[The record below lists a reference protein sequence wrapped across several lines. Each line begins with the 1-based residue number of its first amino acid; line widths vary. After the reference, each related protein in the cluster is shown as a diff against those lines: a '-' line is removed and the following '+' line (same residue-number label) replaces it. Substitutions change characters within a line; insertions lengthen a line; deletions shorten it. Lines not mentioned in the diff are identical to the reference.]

1 MPIAEGTDGSHITRL
16 LHEWNEGRP
25 EVLDELM
32 PLVYGELHRLA
43 AAYLRSERSGH
54 TLQPTALVNEAY
66 LRLTGGTQTEWH
78 DRRHFFAVA
87 ATAMRH
93 ILVDHARAKHRDKR
107 GGKNIQVLLH
117 EGTVGSESKDGV
129 DLIALDEALVRL
141 AKLDRQ
147 QASVVEL
154 KFFAGLTLD
163 QTADA
168 LNISRATVAR
178 EWESARVWLFR
189 ELTK

>member
-1 MPIAEGTDGSHITRL
+1 
-16 LHEWNEGRP
+16 
-25 EVLDELM
+25 M
-32 PLVYGELHRLA
+32 PLVYGELYRLA
-43 AAYLRSERSGH
+43 DAYLRGENSGH

-87 ATAMRH
+87 ATSMRH
-93 ILVDHARAKHRDKR
+93 VLVDHARAKLRDKR
-107 GGKNIQVLLH
+107 GGNNIRVSLH
-117 EGTVGSESKDGV
+117 EGTIVSGSKGGV

-147 QASVVEL
+147 QASVVDL
-154 KFFAGLTLD
+154 KFFAGLALD

-168 LNISRATVAR
+168 LDISRATVAR
-178 EWESARVWLFR
+178 EWESARVCLFVN
-189 ELTK
+189 